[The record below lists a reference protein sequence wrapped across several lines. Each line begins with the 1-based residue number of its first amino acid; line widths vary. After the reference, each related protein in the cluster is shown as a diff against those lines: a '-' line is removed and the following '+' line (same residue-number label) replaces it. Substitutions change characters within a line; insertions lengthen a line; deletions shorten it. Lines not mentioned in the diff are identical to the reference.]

1 MAAILAGKKQASFL
15 LRYALQS
22 LFIILLLGL
31 AARWLVVSSYT
42 MSGVGMLPSVWPG
55 DFVLAI
61 KTELSQV
68 KRGTVVTL
76 RCPGDRDKI
85 CMKRVVGVGG
95 DRLEFHGGRLYING
109 KSAFERALGANFAQ
123 ETSGGRHWAV
133 WPSEGAEGDRA
144 PIVVPPKSV
153 YLLNDKRSDREDS
166 RVWGVVATDQ
176 LEARVKWI
184 WLSLEWFDGEQIRT
198 WPKLRW
204 ERMLRSI
211 D

>member
-1 MAAILAGKKQASFL
+1 MAAIIAGKKQASFL

-22 LFIILLLGL
+22 LFIIILIAIL
-31 AARWLVVSSYT
+31 ARVFLVSSYA

-55 DFVLAI
+55 DFVLAV
-61 KTELSQV
+61 KTNLSKV

-85 CMKRVVGVGG
+85 CMKRVVGVDG
-95 DRLEFHGGRLYING
+95 DRLEFRAGHLFING
-109 KSAFERALGANFAQ
+109 KNTFERALSPNFVQ
-123 ETSGGRHWAV
+123 EASGGDHWAV
-133 WPSEGAEGDRA
+133 WPNAGSEGDRA
-144 PIVVPPKSV
+144 AIVVPPHSV
-153 YLLNDKRSDREDS
+153 YLLNDKRSDTEDS
-166 RVWGVVATDQ
+166 RTWGVIATNQ

-184 WLSLEWFDGEQIRT
+184 WLSLEWSDGDQIRA
-198 WPKLRW
+198 WPKPRW

>member
-1 MAAILAGKKQASFL
+1 MAVILAGKKQASFL

-22 LFIILLLGL
+22 LFIILLLGF
-31 AARWLVVSSYT
+31 AARAFLVSSYA

-55 DFVLAI
+55 DFVLAV
-61 KTELSQV
+61 KTGLSQV
-68 KRGTVVTL
+68 KRGVVVTL

-95 DRLEFHGGRLYING
+95 DRLEFRAGRLYING
-109 KSAFERALGANFAQ
+109 KNAFERALGGSFAQ
-123 ETSGGRHWAV
+123 EASGERHWAI
-133 WPSEGAEGDRA
+133 WPSSGPEGDRPA
-144 PIVVPPKSV
+144 IVVPPQAV
-153 YLLNDKRSDREDS
+153 YLLNDKRSDTEDS

-176 LEARVKWI
+176 LEARAKWI